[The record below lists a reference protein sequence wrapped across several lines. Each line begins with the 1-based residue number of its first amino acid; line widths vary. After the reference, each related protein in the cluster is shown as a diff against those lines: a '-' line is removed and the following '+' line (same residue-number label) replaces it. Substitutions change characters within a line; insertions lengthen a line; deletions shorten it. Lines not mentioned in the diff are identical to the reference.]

1 MTWHHQRLADDQ
13 GTPAMKFFNKSLI
26 LAVLCVFASAPLLAT
41 PTYAARCG
49 GDFHTFIA
57 GISADAQ
64 AAGISP
70 NVISAALGGVQQ
82 DGAVLAFDRRQ
93 RYTFNKSFEQY
104 VSTRV
109 GPGRINGGRA
119 MMQRHAALLSRIEL
133 RFGVPPQ
140 IIVAI
145 WGLET
150 DFGKG
155 DMGRLPVFRV
165 LATLAHD
172 CRRTELFQGEL
183 LAALKIVQRGD
194 LPLRD
199 LIGAFAG
206 EIGQTQFL
214 PSSYIKYGVD
224 FDGNGHVDLRH
235 SVPDVLA
242 STANL
247 LHTSGFKAGAPY
259 GEGTANFEAMREWNR
274 ATIYRK
280 TIGYFADQLV
290 GR

>member
-1 MTWHHQRLADDQ
+1 MYALRL
-13 GTPAMKFFNKSLI
+13 TI
-26 LAVLCVFASAPLLAT
+26 LLTALVVTSPSF
-41 PTYAARCG
+41 AARCG

-70 NVISAALGGVQQ
+70 NVIASALGGVQQ

-119 MMQRHAALLSRIEL
+119 MMQRHAALLSRIEQ

-155 DMGRLPVFRV
+155 DMGRLPGVRG
-165 LATLAHD
+165 LATLGHD
-172 CRRTELFQGEL
+172 LRRTQIFQGEL
-183 LAALKIVQRGD
+183 LA
-194 LPLRD
+194 
-199 LIGAFAG
+199 
-206 EIGQTQFL
+206 
-214 PSSYIKYGVD
+214 
-224 FDGNGHVDLRH
+224 
-235 SVPDVLA
+235 
-242 STANL
+242 
-247 LHTSGFKAGAPY
+247 
-259 GEGTANFEAMREWNR
+259 
-274 ATIYRK
+274 
-280 TIGYFADQLV
+280 
-290 GR
+290 

>member
-1 MTWHHQRLADDQ
+1 MRKL
-13 GTPAMKFFNKSLI
+13 L
-26 LAVLCVFASAPLLAT
+26 LAVSFCTVLAT
-41 PTYAARCG
+41 PALAARCG
-49 GDFHTFIA
+49 GDFNTFVA
-57 GISADAQ
+57 AMSAEAQ
-64 AAGISP
+64 AAGVSP
-70 NVISAALGGVQQ
+70 AVISQALGGVTQ
-82 DGAVLAFDRRQ
+82 DPAVLNFDRRQ
-93 RYTFNKSFEQY
+93 RGTFNKTFEQY

-109 GPGRINGGRA
+109 GPGRIRIGRQ
-119 MMQRHAALLSRIEL
+119 MLQRHAGLLARVEQ
-133 RFGVPPQ
+133 RFGVPPE

-145 WGLET
+145 WGLES
-150 DFGKG
+150 DYGKG
-155 DMGRLPVFRV
+155 DIGKMPVVRT
-165 LATLAHD
+165 LATMAHD

-194 LPLRD
+194 LPLKD
-199 LIGAFAG
+199 MTGAFAG

-235 SVPDVLA
+235 SIPDVLA

-247 LHTSGFKAGAPY
+247 LHVSGFKNGQPY
-259 GEGTANFEAMREWNR
+259 SEGTANFEAMREWNR

>member
-1 MTWHHQRLADDQ
+1 MHLLRL
-13 GTPAMKFFNKSLI
+13 S
-26 LAVLCVFASAPLLAT
+26 VLLAT
-41 PTYAARCG
+41 LTLATPSFAARCG
-49 GDFHTFIA
+49 GDFNTFVA
-57 GISADAQ
+57 GISADAR

-70 NVISAALGGVQQ
+70 NVISSALGGVQQ
-82 DGAVLAFDRRQ
+82 DMAVLAFDRRQ
-93 RYTFNKSFEQY
+93 RYTFNKTFEQY

-119 MMQRHAALLSRIEL
+119 MLQRHAALLARIEQQ
-133 RFGVPPQ
+133 FGVPRQ
-140 IIVAI
+140 ILVAI

-155 DMGRLPVFRV
+155 DMGKLPVVRT

-172 CRRTELFQGEL
+172 CRRSELFQGEL

-199 LIGAFAG
+199 LIGAYAG

-214 PSSYIKYGVD
+214 PSSYVKYGVD
-224 FDGNGHVDLRH
+224 FDGDGRVDLRH
-235 SVPDVLA
+235 SVADVLA

-247 LHTSGFKAGAPY
+247 LHTNGFKNGAPY
-259 GEGTANFEAMREWNR
+259 GEGTANFEAMREWNH

-290 GR
+290 GQ

>member
-1 MTWHHQRLADDQ
+1 MRKFRLAV
-13 GTPAMKFFNKSLI
+13 FFCSLI
-26 LAVLCVFASAPLLAT
+26 AT
-41 PTYAARCG
+41 TPSHAARCG
-49 GDFHTFIA
+49 GDFNTFVA

-70 NVISAALGGVQQ
+70 NVISSALGGVQQ
-82 DGAVLAFDRRQ
+82 DGAVLNFDRRQ

-109 GPGRINGGRA
+109 GAGRINGGRA
-119 MMQRHAALLSRIEL
+119 MMQRHAALLSRIEQ

-150 DFGKG
+150 DFGRG

-172 CRRTELFQGEL
+172 CRRSELFQGEL

-194 LPLRD
+194 LRLND
-199 LIGAFAG
+199 MIGAYAG

-224 FDGNGHVDLRH
+224 FDGDGRVDLRH
-235 SVPDVLA
+235 SVADVLA

-247 LHTSGFKAGAPY
+247 LHTNGFKMGAPY
-259 GEGTANFEAMREWNR
+259 GEGSANFEAMREWNH

-280 TIGYFADQLV
+280 TIAYFADQLV

>member
-1 MTWHHQRLADDQ
+1 MPLDFIMLLR
-13 GTPAMKFFNKSLI
+13 FS
-26 LAVLCVFASAPLLAT
+26 VLFVALLLAT
-41 PTYAARCG
+41 PSYAARCG
-49 GDFHTFIA
+49 GDFNTFVA
-57 GISADAQ
+57 AMSQEAAASGISQ
-64 AAGISP
+64 G
-70 NVISAALGGVQQ
+70 VISQALGGVQQ
-82 DGAVLAFDRRQ
+82 DGGVLAFDRRQ
-93 RYTFNKSFEQY
+93 RGTFNKTFEQY

-109 GPGRINGGRA
+109 GPGRINMGRQ
-119 MMQRHAALLSRIEL
+119 MLQRHAALLARIEQQ
-133 RFGVPPQ
+133 FGVPRQ
-140 IIVAI
+140 IVVAI
-145 WGLET
+145 WGLES

-155 DMGRLPVFRV
+155 DIGKMPVIRT
-165 LATLAHD
+165 LATMAHD

-183 LAALKIVQRGD
+183 LAALKILQRGD

-235 SVPDVLA
+235 SIPDVLA

-247 LHTSGFKAGAPY
+247 LHTSGFKNGAPY